1 MRSPASCA
9 PPLPVD
15 VLLGGVEEARTTV
28 SGEMVV
34 VVVVFVVVEVVLV
47 AEAVD
52 QLAFEYVELLI
63 RT

>member
-34 VVVVFVVVEVVLV
+34 VVVFVVVEVVLV